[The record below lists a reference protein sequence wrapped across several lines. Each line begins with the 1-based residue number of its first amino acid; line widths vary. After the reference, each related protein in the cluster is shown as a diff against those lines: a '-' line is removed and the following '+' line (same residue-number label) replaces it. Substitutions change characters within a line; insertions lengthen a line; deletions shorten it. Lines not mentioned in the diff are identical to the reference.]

1 MTKKREE
8 EFQSILDTVVDAF
21 VASKAESPALDE
33 FRPVVMNLFK
43 LLSTLERQVREG
55 RDELRHIEE
64 RMVRVEKEF
73 KLLIKELRNLGYI
86 SKLSERR
93 KPLKRNM
100 LTLEALLN
108 IIHEKGIITKKEFRQ
123 EILRLAHKEKE
134 EG

>member
-8 EFQSILDTVVDAF
+8 EFQNILDNVVDAF
-21 VASKAESPALDE
+21 VAAKAESPARDE
-33 FRPVVMNLFK
+33 FRPVIMNLFK

-55 RDELRHIEE
+55 RDEFRHLEE
-64 RMVRVEKEF
+64 RMVRIEKEF
-73 KLLIKELRNLGYI
+73 KLLIKELRNFGYI

>member
-8 EFQSILDTVVDAF
+8 EFQNILDNVVDAF
-21 VASKAESPALDE
+21 VAAKAESPALDE
-33 FRPVVMNLFK
+33 FRPVIMNLFK

-55 RDELRHIEE
+55 RDEFRHLEE
-64 RMVRVEKEF
+64 RMVRIEKEF
-73 KLLIKELRNLGYI
+73 KLLIKELRNFGYI

>member
-1 MTKKREE
+1 MTKEREE
-8 EFQSILDTVVDAF
+8 EFQNILDNVVDAF
-21 VASKAESPALDE
+21 VAAKAESPALDE
-33 FRPVVMNLFK
+33 FRPVIMNLFK

-55 RDELRHIEE
+55 RDEFRHLEE
-64 RMVRVEKEF
+64 RMVRIEKEF